1 MKKLSPL
8 ERISACLIAINF
20 FAVNLIV
27 IINSIVKENI
37 EEDFS
42 VSFKGFSKKSQM
54 RKVLDENTVRVAIQ
68 DNSAYWVIDNILYT
82 ANVSKDGRI
91 LNENA
96 ERVNVFDLSEKEVN
110 NLLSII
116 DTISS

>member
-1 MKKLSPL
+1 M
-8 ERISACLIAINF
+8 
-20 FAVNLIV
+20 
-27 IINSIVKENI
+27 I
-37 EEDFS
+37 EEKRKEDFS
-42 VSFKGFSKKSQM
+42 ISFKGFARKSQM

-68 DNSAYWVIDNILYT
+68 DNSAYWVVNNILYT

>member
-1 MKKLSPL
+1 MIQEKRK
-8 ERISACLIAINF
+8 EEF
-20 FAVNLIV
+20 
-27 IINSIVKENI
+27 SI
-37 EEDFS
+37 
-42 VSFKGFSKKSQM
+42 SFKGFSRKSQM
-54 RKVLDENTVRVAIQ
+54 RKVLDESTVKVAIQ
-68 DNSAYWVIDNILYT
+68 DNNAYWVVNNILYT
-82 ANVSKDGRI
+82 ADVSKDGRI